1 MKSSRNQAFTLIEL
15 LVVIAIIAI
24 LAAILFPVFAQA
36 KAAAKKTQALSN
48 IKQNALGVIMYTGD
62 FDDTFPVGSP
72 DDWEHITLDG
82 AGNRNQPVSG
92 WVNTTKPYLK
102 NLGVLRDPSDPL
114 NSQLPDN
121 YVQNRLR
128 AGGDAIYISFASNGY
143 MDQER
148 SGSWPW
154 GMYGVIGMAQ
164 NWMAGPKTQTSTA
177 VSNVADTVLL
187 ASRFGST
194 DVWGPDSF
202 FAGVSW
208 WDGTGYGGL
217 VPDGTRNGTPYTVG
231 GTWSGRSGTFN
242 TDNRNGAVTTV
253 YQNNAVF
260 AWVDGHASV
269 TQPGRT
275 NPDPSTRPQDNKWNS
290 RR

>member
-1 MKSSRNQAFTLIEL
+1 MKKAFTLIEL

-48 IKQNALGVIMYTGD
+48 VKQNALGIIMYVAD
-62 FDDTFPVGSP
+62 YDDAFPIGSP
-72 DDWEHITLDG
+72 DDWEHITVDA

-92 WVNTTKPYLK
+92 WSVTTKPYIK

-114 NSQLPDN
+114 KPTLADD
-121 YVQNRLR
+121 YVQRRL
-128 AGGDAIYISFASNGY
+128 ASGGDAIAISFATNGW
-143 MDQER
+143 MNAQAPDWQ
-148 SGSWPW
+148 W
-154 GMYGVIGMAQ
+154 GMWGVIGMYQ
-164 NWMAGPKTQTSTA
+164 NWMNGPKTATSTS
-177 VSNVADTVLL
+177 VSNPADTVLM

-208 WDGTGYGGL
+208 WDGTGFGGL
-217 VPDGTRNGTPYTVG
+217 VPDGTRNGTPYTVS

-242 TDNRNGAVTTV
+242 KNNKFGAVSAV
-253 YQNNAVF
+253 YADKALF
-260 AWVDGHASV
+260 AWTDGHASAIN
-269 TQPGRT
+269 PAAT
-275 NPDPSTRPQDNKWNS
+275 NPDPAGQPQNNKWNA